1 MSRLWPHPPYAED
14 QPYHHLILTTHVLTR
29 AVQSGSF
36 VGASIGA
43 TTFTLRH
50 FNILKPRPS
59 IIPPTLPTTVLRSTG
74 LGALFGFTF
83 LCIGLPMQMRGKE
96 EIEWRDRSWRLL
108 ENQGQMEC
116 DDWTYPAMAA
126 GGLAAATRKHV
137 LGWKG
142 VVGGVGAG
150 SVIGMVGYMGWRYG
164 VQGGK
169 REETIV

>member
-1 MSRLWPHPPYAED
+1 
-14 QPYHHLILTTHVLTR
+14 
-29 AVQSGSF
+29 
-36 VGASIGA
+36 
-43 TTFTLRH
+43 
-50 FNILKPRPS
+50 
-59 IIPPTLPTTVLRSTG
+59 
-74 LGALFGFTF
+74 
-83 LCIGLPMQMRGKE
+83 MQMRGKE

>member
-1 MSRLWPHPPYAED
+1 MGY
-14 QPYHHLILTTHVLTR
+14 
-29 AVQSGSF
+29 
-36 VGASIGA
+36 
-43 TTFTLRH
+43 
-50 FNILKPRPS
+50 
-59 IIPPTLPTTVLRSTG
+59 RSTG

-142 VVGGVGAG
+142 MVGGVGAG